1 MTDLKPG
8 ARVILAN
15 PGDFPDIGTRQG
27 IVRAI
32 DGWPIIVW
40 EGLAGETR
48 VKPETLE
55 LIQ

>member
-1 MTDLKPG
+1 MTDIKPG